1 MNIHARNKESI
12 KKTIIL
18 ASTTNSYIEG
28 TASLLKLCGQTIRNN
43 LKQQDPD
50 NILKHNEEIIKTM
63 KNMNA
68 FKKPVIIAIDWHD
81 IMYYGNPKTEG
92 VKGTKTKKG
101 TNWAYQFATAAVV
114 VDDRKLTIAVTP
126 VAPHESIVE
135 HVKRLLSKIFELG
148 IKIKLLLLDAGY
160 YTIEVINLL
169 NSHRIKFIMM
179 AHDTGKFKAGDD
191 MMYTTDSHRHLT
203 VVFACHVKV

>member
-1 MNIHARNKESI
+1 
-12 KKTIIL
+12 
-18 ASTTNSYIEG
+18 EG
-28 TASLLKLCGQTIRNN
+28 TASFLKLCGQTIKNN
-43 LKQQDPD
+43 PKQQDPD
-50 NILKHNEEIIKTM
+50 NILKHNKEIIKTM

-135 HVKRLLSKIFELG
+135 HVKRLLSKIFELE
-148 IKIKLLLLDAGY
+148 IKINPASRCRLLHHRSDKSAELAQNKVHNDSSQHR
-160 YTIEVINLL
+160 EV
-169 NSHRIKFIMM
+169 
-179 AHDTGKFKAGDD
+179 
-191 MMYTTDSHRHLT
+191 
-203 VVFACHVKV
+203 